1 MSDYIDPAPIDDVP
15 EPVAWEAP
23 VVATDSVVLFV
34 EDWLRGTFYSNVQDV
49 EPITQSGT
57 AVPANLV
64 DAVLEAAQR
73 SNVAIGR
80 K

>member
-1 MSDYIDPAPIDDVP
+1 MSDYIDPAPIDVVP

-34 EDWLRGTFYSNVQDV
+34 EDWLRGTFIASVDGV
-49 EPITQSGT
+49 APITQEGT
-57 AVPANLV
+57 AVPADLV
-64 DAVLEAAQR
+64 DAVLEQAERAG
-73 SNVAIGR
+73 VALGR

>member
-1 MSDYIDPAPIDDVP
+1 MSENFDPAPIDDVP
-15 EPVAWEAP
+15 EPVAQEAP

-34 EDWLRGTFYSNVQDV
+34 EDWLQGTFYSNVQDV

-57 AVPANLV
+57 VVSANLV